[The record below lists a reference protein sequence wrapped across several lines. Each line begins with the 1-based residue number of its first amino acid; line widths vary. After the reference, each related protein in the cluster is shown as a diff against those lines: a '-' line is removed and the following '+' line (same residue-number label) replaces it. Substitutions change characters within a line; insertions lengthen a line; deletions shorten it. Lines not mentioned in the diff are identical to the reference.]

1 MTVRLPILIAL
12 AVLLALTL
20 GVGCAA
26 PRAART
32 AIDWNAEESQAW
44 SVHIVTEDETGRPR
58 VTRIWHVQLDDGAA
72 IRTGESRWWKNIKR
86 GSSVYLRVG
95 GVDYPVRVQ
104 PVVDAGLRERIDL
117 AFAEKYGWQERL
129 VIGENRAASDDHY
142 MLLES
147 AGR

>member
-1 MTVRLPILIAL
+1 MTARLPILISLTLAL
-12 AVLLALTL
+12 AL
-20 GVGCAA
+20 GLGCAA

-32 AIDWNAEESQAW
+32 AIDWNAEESRSW

-86 GSSVYLRVG
+86 GSSVYLRLG
-95 GVDYPVRVQ
+95 GVDYPVRAQ
-104 PVVDAGLRERIDL
+104 TVVDADLRERIDQ

-129 VIGENRAASDDHY
+129 VIKEDRAASDDHY

-147 AGR
+147 AVR